1 MTLSLDSEAVA
12 ELYSVLARQGSPQEA
27 GRRLAGRAFAAR
39 GELRVVEL
47 VGEVLGPGG
56 HRPPVSLDAGA
67 QVQEVDRIARSH
79 IVRIPPGAAE
89 HLIVE
94 PQHSVYSAAERLV
107 DLEARVDGVLRQ
119 QWRLVAGHWRILHV
133 ANLPIRVAGVGVQV
147 QPVRRSGTQLELA
160 TLVPRVE
167 IAEVLSRGR
176 GIEVEEVAVV
186 RIGVVERK
194 VRAQPPV
201 EELAFQ

>member
-12 ELYSVLARQGSPQEA
+12 ELYSVLARHGSPQE
-27 GRRLAGRAFAAR
+27 AAR

-119 QWRLVAGHWRILHV
+119 QRRLVAGHCRIFHV
-133 ANLPIRVAGVGVQV
+133 GNLPIRVAEVGVQV
-147 QPVRRSGTQLELA
+147 EPVRRSGTQLELA

-167 IAEVLSRGR
+167 IAEVLSRSR

-186 RIGVVERK
+186 RVGVVERQ
-194 VRAQPPV
+194 VRAQPDRKSTR
-201 EELAFQ
+201 LNSSHQSTSRM